1 MKKYARKKSISFTA
15 MVCVSIIYT
24 LCGCAETPN
33 VSDENGI
40 NYAVSESDEIITNI
54 IKNDTKNENGYL
66 VESEGENKCVYH
78 IGSSDSVINIDA
90 VVSGLNVET
99 ISLKQAEPF
108 PNAIDKENVI
118 DIFFGGEA
126 NVLENNQK
134 EENNINQGN
143 SGERA
148 VVQKMETT
156 GQMFLDS
163 VDGSIHFTQT
173 SYAGFDY
180 CNDKLVAEYKQIEIG
195 GGYFEEQNK
204 DISDSYTVDMAKQS
218 LLETFSKI
226 MNTDVQIISCTSIY
240 NEIGNGFYEFIFVP
254 MIENLPLAVNDRE
267 TNTDHIV
274 DVYGRAQIGKE
285 GIALIETN
293 NFLWRSNSIPNDS
306 EMNCLNL
313 GKILEI
319 LEEYVT
325 KGEISGSEKI
335 TFTRV
340 SLVWLP
346 VTEDW
351 TEAELVPVWRFYI
364 PCAELIES
372 GMMDISIIENVPTD
386 ICINAINGKIESI
399 Q

>member
-1 MKKYARKKSISFTA
+1 MKKNVRKKSILFVTII
-15 MVCVSIIYT
+15 CVLIIYM
-24 LCGCAETPN
+24 CGCAKTPN
-33 VSDENGI
+33 VREENGI

-54 IKNDTKNENGYL
+54 IENDTKNENEYL
-66 VESEGENKCVYH
+66 VESGRETKCVCH
-78 IGSSDSVINIDA
+78 IGNSDNVINIDA

-99 ISLKQAEPF
+99 ISPEQAEPF

-118 DIFFGGEA
+118 EIFFGGEA

-163 VDGSIHFTQT
+163 VDGNIHFAQT

-180 CNDKLVAEYKQIEIG
+180 CNDKLVAEYKQIETG

-204 DISDSYTVDMAKQS
+204 DISDSYTVDMAKQN
-218 LLETFSKI
+218 LLETFAKI
-226 MNTDVQIISCTSIY
+226 MDTEVQIISCISIY
-240 NEIGNGFYEFIFVP
+240 NETGNGFYEFTFVP

-274 DVYGRAQIGKE
+274 DVYGRAQIGQE

-293 NFLWRSNSIPNDS
+293 NFLWRNSSIPNDS

-313 GKILEI
+313 GKIIEI

-325 KGEISGSEKI
+325 RGEILGSEKI

-372 GMMDISIIENVPTD
+372 GMMDISITENVPTD
-386 ICINAINGKIESI
+386 ICVNAINGKIESI